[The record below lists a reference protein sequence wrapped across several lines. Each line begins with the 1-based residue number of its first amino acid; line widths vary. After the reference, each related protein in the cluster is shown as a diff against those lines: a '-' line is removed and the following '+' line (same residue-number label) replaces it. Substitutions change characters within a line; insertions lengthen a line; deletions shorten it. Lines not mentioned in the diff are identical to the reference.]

1 MTLQVTSAV
10 HLEIFPLIFISHTL
24 STCIAIES
32 ETRLDTTDMP
42 SSLLAINQ
50 SSTPI
55 RKAYL
60 LVSSILTCSTFF
72 TVKLFEL
79 SLEDPGN
86 HLFCSHSP
94 FLTSNSESQTTQITF
109 AINLAAWTNLYVLE
123 KLKPAI
129 C

>member
-1 MTLQVTSAV
+1 MKPQVTSAV

-24 STCIAIES
+24 STFIAIES

-60 LVSSILTCSTFF
+60 QVSSILTCSTFF
-72 TVKLFEL
+72 TVKLFGL

-86 HLFCSHSP
+86 HLLCSHNP

-109 AINLAAWTNLYVLE
+109 AINLAA
-123 KLKPAI
+123 
-129 C
+129 

>member
-1 MTLQVTSAV
+1 MSAV

-32 ETRLDTTDMP
+32 ETKLGTTDMP

-55 RKAYL
+55 RKDL

-72 TVKLFEL
+72 TVKLFGL

-86 HLFCSHSP
+86 HLLCSHNP

-109 AINLAAWTNLYVLE
+109 AINLAA
-123 KLKPAI
+123 
-129 C
+129 